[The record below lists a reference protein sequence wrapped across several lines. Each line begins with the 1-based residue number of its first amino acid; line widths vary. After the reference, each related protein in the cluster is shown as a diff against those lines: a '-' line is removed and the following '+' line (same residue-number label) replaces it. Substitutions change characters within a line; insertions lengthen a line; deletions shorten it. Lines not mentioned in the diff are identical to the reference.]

1 MFFVGVNTLGEVEI
15 HGLDEFKDAIAEV
28 RKKYPDRAE
37 AELRKLSNMLKK
49 KAIQRTPSS
58 KEEHKHKLK
67 KSYHLSQTK
76 QAGTTLYV
84 EFWNSSPHFHLIER
98 GHRIVDKNGKVHGF
112 QPGVHMVEKSTEELN
127 NEMPEELQK
136 WLDEVYKEL
145 M

>member
-1 MFFVGVNTLGEVEI
+1 MIEI

-28 RKKYPDRAE
+28 KKRYPDRAE
-37 AELRKLSNMLKK
+37 AELRKLGNMLKK
-49 KAIQRTPSS
+49 KSIQRTPSS
-58 KEEHKHKLK
+58 NEEHKYKLK

-76 QAGTTLYV
+76 QVGSTLYA

-127 NEMPEELQK
+127 NEMPEELRK

-145 M
+145 D